1 MKVYVVFS
9 QHGSVDNAFASPG
22 KYAYRTKEE
31 AIEASHNLF
40 LDEVDGIRTNVDF
53 ADIHYADFGDG
64 SYLMQY
70 GNQQLWTMVVDFD
83 LI

>member
-9 QHGSVDNAFASPG
+9 QHGSVDNAFASPS
-22 KYAYRTKEE
+22 KYAYRKKAE

-40 LDEVDGIRTNVDF
+40 LDEVDGIRTNVDS
-53 ADIHYADFGDG
+53 ADIHYADFGHG

-70 GNQQLWTMVVDFD
+70 GDRQLRTFVVDFD